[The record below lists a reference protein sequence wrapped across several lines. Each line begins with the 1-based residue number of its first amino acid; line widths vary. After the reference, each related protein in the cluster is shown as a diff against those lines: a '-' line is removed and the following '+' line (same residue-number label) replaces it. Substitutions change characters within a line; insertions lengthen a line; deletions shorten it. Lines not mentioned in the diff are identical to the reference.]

1 LEYSKFPF
9 FCVLVILPLP
19 PPYSLLLTTYCPP
32 SSVLCR
38 LSSVLLALHSF
49 LTSKALATEVSVVGC
64 FPASR
69 PPSVLANSPSSCFP
83 YFPLFVI
90 LLLSSV
96 LSLLSSYPGP
106 GRVCRALQRSGN
118 YFSIIG
124 YFSANSIY
132 ILSPKLT

>member
-32 SSVLCR
+32 SSVL
-38 LSSVLLALHSF
+38 LALHNF